1 MGPPVLSPGLRAWRP
16 PSGSC
21 PAEPR
26 WPCGWEG
33 AGAAGGRGSARTP
46 RHVPQGP
53 EPGFVPSWHRDM
65 VPSRL
70 GDPTASAGHVVLL
83 ADCRRP
89 RCGEQV
95 RGGPPRSAQR
105 TLQAQGPRSRV
116 RCGGLMA
123 QVQTCPLQGRA
134 LCPASPPVPKPRP
147 GAAASRRGL
156 RGHGQPP
163 SLSLVRAAESGSAGT
178 GRDLST
184 ACAGEA
190 GRGVPPA
197 AGTARPL
204 CGMGVG
210 LSHTPRMQMPL
221 PFPAADTAHLSPLFA
236 SAPHLLQWR
245 GEGQNSA
252 EGRG

>member
-1 MGPPVLSPGLRAWRP
+1 M
-16 PSGSC
+16 
-21 PAEPR
+21 
-26 WPCGWEG
+26 
-33 AGAAGGRGSARTP
+33 
-46 RHVPQGP
+46 
-53 EPGFVPSWHRDM
+53 PSWHRDM

-134 LCPASPPVPKPRP
+134 LCPASLPVPKPRP

-184 ACAGEA
+184 ACAGEV
-190 GRGVPPA
+190 GRGGPPA

-245 GEGQNSA
+245 GGGQNSA